1 VLGFTYPLI
10 YLKVCVQAQKEA
22 PLLSTVAMAKKIISQ
37 NGVLGLW
44 QGLCEMSFFPVFVKT
59 VSNS

>member
-1 VLGFTYPLI
+1 MLSVFCVLKKCPSGLTYPLI

-22 PLLSTVAMAKKIISQ
+22 PLLSTWGMAKKIVGQ

-44 QGLCEMSFFPVFVKT
+44 QGEDDLLF
-59 VSNS
+59 